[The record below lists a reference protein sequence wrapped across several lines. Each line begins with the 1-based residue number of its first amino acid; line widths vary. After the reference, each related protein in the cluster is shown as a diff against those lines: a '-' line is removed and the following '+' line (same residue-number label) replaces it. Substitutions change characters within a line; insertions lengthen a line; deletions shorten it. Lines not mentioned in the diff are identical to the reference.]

1 MPNYYTAHDALIH
14 LLDFTNDIPTARSNR
29 KAMRAVQSAY
39 RDLVNAG
46 PWSYFLREFRIALSA
61 PDTSTCTYTHTG
73 GTFEREVVRSS
84 GTFPSW
90 AKYGRV
96 IIGGVHYEVDSLA
109 DTDTLT
115 LPEDNNPGA
124 DVGSG
129 SVTLYRDTY
138 QLPSDFI
145 STDLLFELSS
155 NDGLQYVQT
164 NDFVL
169 ARKKIE
175 RAGDSKVYAVMG
187 DRDEMGRMQIRFLP
201 YPSTAKNLDGIYFR
215 RPREVVVQ
223 AYEEGDVTATAAS
236 ATIEGSGVDWT
247 SNMVGAVMR
256 IAPTGEEF
264 GTGSLDSD
272 PRSFEQ
278 VAMAGQYA
286 YERRIKSVTDSDTL
300 VLDSAIPVNLTSVK
314 YMISDPIELEL
325 GVMQT
330 ALERMMEYHYSIIT
344 KNQYLKAAAELWRPS
359 LEAALL
365 ADNRS
370 MAMRRHL
377 GQSAGDQRLGDMPA
391 GTI

>member
-1 MPNYYTAHDALIH
+1 MPIYYTAHDALIH

-61 PDTSTCTYTHTG
+61 PVSATADYDHTG
-73 GTFEREVVRSS
+73 GAFEREVVLGS
-84 GTFPSW
+84 GTWPSW

-96 IIGGVHYEVDSLA
+96 IIGGVHYEVEDLA
-109 DTDTLT
+109 AADTLT
-115 LPEDNNPGA
+115 LPADNNPGA

-129 SVTLYRDTY
+129 TVTLYRDTY
-138 QLPSDFI
+138 QLPADFI
-145 STDLLFELSS
+145 STDLLFELQSS
-155 NDGLQYVQT
+155 DGLQYVHT
-164 NDFVL
+164 TDFVM

-201 YPSTAKNLDGIYFR
+201 YPTSAKNLDGIYFR
-215 RPREVVVQ
+215 RPREIVIQ

-236 ATIEGSGVDWT
+236 ATIEGSGVEWNA
-247 SNMVGAVMR
+247 NMVGAVMR

-272 PRSFEQ
+272 PRNFEQ

-286 YERRIKSVTDSDTL
+286 YERRIKSVTDSNTL
-300 VLDSAIPVNLTSVK
+300 VVDAVMPANLTSVK

-325 GVMQT
+325 GVMLT

-359 LEAALL
+359 LDAALF

-377 GQSAGDQRLGDMPA
+377 GQSTAEQRLADMPS
-391 GTI
+391 GLT